1 MKLEEE
7 KKWQEPELRREAN
20 SGTVTFPDG
29 WFSAKKNSEG
39 DLGLKSRFFYKVFVF
54 SRVFIEFKIEEK
66 FRELIQDKKFFSLK

>member
-20 SGTVTFPDG
+20 AGTVTFPDG

-39 DLGLKSRFFYKVFVF
+39 DLGLKSRFFIKF
-54 SRVFIEFKIEEK
+54 SYFLEFSSNLKSN
-66 FRELIQDKKFFSLK
+66 KKLEN